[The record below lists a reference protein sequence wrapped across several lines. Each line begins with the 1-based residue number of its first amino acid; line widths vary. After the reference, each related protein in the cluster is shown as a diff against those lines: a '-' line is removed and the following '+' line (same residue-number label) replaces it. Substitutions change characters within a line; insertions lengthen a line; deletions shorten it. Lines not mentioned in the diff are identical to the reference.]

1 MTTFQKD
8 VTITLSFFYVL
19 ALSENMDCF
28 PIPTNDCKN
37 ALVYPM
43 TEPFEKRLYINPS
56 ENKKEKK
63 RFVLGS
69 QKKETHL

>member
-1 MTTFQKD
+1 
-8 VTITLSFFYVL
+8 
-19 ALSENMDCF
+19 MDCF

-37 ALVYPM
+37 ALVYQM
-43 TEPFEKRLYINPS
+43 TELFEKRLYINPS